1 MDFHE
6 RIRDAYVSLYKD
18 NPERFR
24 MIDSSADFIE
34 VKEQVEKII
43 LDFIG

>member
-6 RIRDAYVSLYKD
+6 RIRDAYVSLYED

-34 VKEQVEKII
+34 VKKQVEKIV

>member
-1 MDFHE
+1 
-6 RIRDAYVSLYKD
+6 VSLYED

-34 VKEQVEKII
+34 VKRQVEKIV
-43 LDFIG
+43 LDFMR